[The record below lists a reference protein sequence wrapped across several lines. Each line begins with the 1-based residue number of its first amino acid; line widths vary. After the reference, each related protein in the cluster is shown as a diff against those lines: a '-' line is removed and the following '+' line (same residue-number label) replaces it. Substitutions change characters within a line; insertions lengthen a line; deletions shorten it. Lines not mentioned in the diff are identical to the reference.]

1 MSSIGC
7 YWTFPVGAEQPG
19 GLEAEGGGGDGRGAA
34 HGTTTEDEGDEIP
47 APVGQVG
54 KSDPREL
61 FWQKLPK
68 NRGMDGPSLTSHIK
82 QLSLALAL
90 GGLDM
95 EKVKLVCTNLERGAD
110 IGCKG
115 PARGESYSSNAASC
129 ELGQITHAIGGWLE
143 KGFAVGPF

>member
-19 GLEAEGGGGDGRGAA
+19 VLEA
-34 HGTTTEDEGDEIP
+34 
-47 APVGQVG
+47 
-54 KSDPREL
+54 
-61 FWQKLPK
+61 
-68 NRGMDGPSLTSHIK
+68 DGPSLISHIK

>member
-1 MSSIGC
+1 MLNNLEF
-7 YWTFPVGAEQPG
+7 WRLRVGEVMG
-19 GLEAEGGGGDGRGAA
+19 GELPMAPPLKMKEMKYQL
-34 HGTTTEDEGDEIP
+34 
-47 APVGQVG
+47 PVGQVG

-61 FWQKLPK
+61 FWQKFPK
-68 NRGMDGPSLTSHIK
+68 NRGMDGPSLISHIK
-82 QLSLALAL
+82 QLSLARAL